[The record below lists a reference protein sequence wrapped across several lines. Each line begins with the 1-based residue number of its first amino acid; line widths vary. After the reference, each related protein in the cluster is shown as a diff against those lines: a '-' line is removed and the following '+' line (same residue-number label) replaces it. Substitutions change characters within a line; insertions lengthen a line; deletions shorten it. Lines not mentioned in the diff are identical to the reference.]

1 MKKSLFQTKRADR
14 VFMILGSLV
23 FFSALLVTLW
33 DFVKI
38 QEMTYRLSLVNVV
51 GLVLFSIGVSIRLV
65 ARRTLG
71 KYFSSGLKTTQK
83 HELIK
88 HGIYKHIRHPA
99 YLGSLLLS
107 PGVPLIFSSF
117 YGFLLILGIIPC
129 FLYRIRIEESMLI
142 EKFGNEYWEYMKE
155 TKKIIPFIY

>member
-1 MKKSLFQTKRADR
+1 MFQTKRADR

-51 GLVLFSIGVSIRLV
+51 GLGLFSMGVSIRLV
-65 ARRTLG
+65 ARRALG

-88 HGIYKHIRHPA
+88 HGIYKYIRHPA

-107 PGVPLIFSSF
+107 PGVPLIFSSL

-142 EKFGNEYWEYMKE
+142 EKFGNEYREYMKE

>member
-1 MKKSLFQTKRADR
+1 METSLFQTKRADWGF
-14 VFMILGSLV
+14 VVLASLI

-51 GLVLFSIGVSIRLV
+51 GLGLFSIGVSMRLV

-71 KYFSSGLKTTQK
+71 KYFLSGLKTSQK

-99 YLGSLLLS
+99 YLGSLLLRT
-107 PGVPLIFSSF
+107 GIPLIFSSF

-129 FLYRIRIEESMLI
+129 FLYRIRIEESMLLKNLEMNI
-142 EKFGNEYWEYMKE
+142 GN
-155 TKKIIPFIY
+155 T